1 MKYIYKDKPKYD
13 PEKSDL
19 YPDYRIENGI
29 FYAGW
34 KVTPKLDE
42 DGYAPTPDEQ
52 PEDAP
57 TLRDRL
63 AALESAML
71 EMLGVSL

>member
-1 MKYIYKDKPKYD
+1 MRYIYEDKPKYD

-42 DGYAPTPDEQ
+42 DGYTPTPDEQ

-63 AALESAML
+63 EALESAML
-71 EMLGVSL
+71 EVLGVEV